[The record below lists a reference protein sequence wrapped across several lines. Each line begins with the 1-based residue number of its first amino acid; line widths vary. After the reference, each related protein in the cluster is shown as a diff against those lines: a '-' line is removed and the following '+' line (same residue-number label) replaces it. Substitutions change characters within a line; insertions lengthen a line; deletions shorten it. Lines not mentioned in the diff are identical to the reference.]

1 MSKAAISPA
10 KGGLPSRRL
19 ISDII
24 YASGAYQALLK
35 SRVPKRLARA
45 PVDIFPGNGEL
56 ADNIFQG
63 HFEFAGFSLDQDSQE
78 PWQVEGMPLVW
89 YKELNEFA
97 WLRHFV
103 ANGTEAAKR
112 HARGLVLSWIDCF
125 DGYHPYIW
133 DEDVLSR
140 RLVAWFCHSGFL
152 LEAEESDFNYQFL
165 RSLRRQYIH
174 LGRIAKSKAQGDDK
188 VSSWQALLYGA
199 LAFPDMGKATA
210 KYLAGLETELA
221 RVVLADG
228 CHISRNPERHLIL
241 LGDLIGIRNTL
252 MAANEMVPVAIN
264 NAIDRLAPA
273 IRFFQHGDGCLAM
286 FNGGLKLPEGYCD
299 NLLSLSDATGRS
311 PQRFPQ
317 GGFERLKA
325 GRALLIL
332 ESGEGGRNAGDQRH
346 HGLLSFEFSYGRERL
361 IVNCGAVR
369 DADSAWGKALAAT
382 AAHSTLGFDNINAVF
397 PARDTSG
404 DEQGQVVRNEDEGN
418 IWLDL
423 ESRGYL
429 ETIGVLHRRRL
440 YLDASGLAL
449 RGEDQIIPERMPASG
464 RSHFSLRFHL
474 HPDLSISR
482 SASGK
487 NILIRTPSGTG
498 WKFLTAAPRLSLEES
513 VYCSE
518 PGERRHNQQ
527 IVINGQLIDQE
538 PILIK
543 WALTRL
549 SD

>member
-1 MSKAAISPA
+1 MIKTATTPA

-19 ISDII
+19 ISDVI

-35 SRVPKRLARA
+35 SRVPKRLILA
-45 PVDIFPGNGEL
+45 PVDIFPGDGER
-56 ADNIFQG
+56 ADKIFQG
-63 HFEFAGFSLDQDSQE
+63 EFDFGGFSLEQDDQE
-78 PWQVEGMPLVW
+78 PWHVEGMPLAW
-89 YKELNEFA
+89 HKELHGFA
-97 WLRHFV
+97 WLRDFV
-103 ANGTEAAKR
+103 ANGSEAAKR
-112 HARGLVLSWIDCF
+112 HARALIISWIAEF
-125 DGYHPYIW
+125 DSYRPYIW

-140 RLVAWFCHSGFL
+140 RLIAWFCHNRFL
-152 LEAEESDFNYQFL
+152 LEAEESEFNYKFL

-174 LGRIAKSKAQGDDK
+174 LSRLTKSKAQGEDR

-199 LAFPDMGKATA
+199 LSFPDMGKQCA
-210 KYLAGLETELA
+210 KILTSLEAELG

-228 CHISRNPERHLIL
+228 CHISRNPERHLTL

-252 MAANEMVPVAIN
+252 MSANEMVPVAIN

-273 IRFFQHGDGCLAM
+273 IRFFQHGDGGLAL
-286 FNGGLKLPEGYCD
+286 FNGGLQLPDGICD
-299 NLLSLSDATGRS
+299 NLLALSDATGR
-311 PQRFPQ
+311 PPHRFPQ

-332 ESGEGGRNAGDQRH
+332 ESGEGGRDSQIQRDA
-346 HGLLSFEFSYGRERL
+346 GLLSFEFSYGRERL

-369 DADSAWGKALAAT
+369 DPDSAWGKALAAT
-382 AAHSTLGFDNINAVF
+382 AAYSTLGFDNINAVF
-397 PARDTSG
+397 PPRDTTGESRG
-404 DEQGQVVRNEDEGN
+404 HVTRNEDEGN

-423 ESRGYL
+423 ESNGYRD
-429 ETIGVLHRRRL
+429 TVGVLHRRRL
-440 YLDASGLAL
+440 YLDASGQAL
-449 RGEDQIIPERMPASG
+449 RGEDQIIPERMPPSG

-487 NILIRTPSGTG
+487 NILIRTPSGAG
-498 WKFLTAAPRLSLEES
+498 WKFLTAAPRLALEES

>member
-1 MSKAAISPA
+1 MSKAAITPA

-19 ISDII
+19 ISDVI

-35 SRVPKRLARA
+35 SRVPKRLVRP
-45 PVDIFPGNGEL
+45 PVDIFPGNGER
-56 ADNIFQG
+56 ADSIYQG
-63 HFEFAGFSLDQDSQE
+63 HFEFAGFSLEQDDQV
-78 PWQVEGMPLVW
+78 PWDAEGMPLAW
-89 YKELNEFA
+89 HKELHQFG
-97 WLRHFV
+97 WLRDFS
-103 ANGTEAAKR
+103 ANGTEAARR
-112 HARGLVLSWIDCF
+112 HSRVLILSWIDKF
-125 DGYHPYIW
+125 DAYRPYVW
-133 DEDVLSR
+133 DEDVLAH
-140 RLVAWFCHSGFL
+140 RLIAWFCYNRFL
-152 LEAEESDFNYQFL
+152 LEEEESEFNFKFL
-165 RSLRRQYIH
+165 RALRRQYVH
-174 LGRIAKSKAQGDDK
+174 LSRIAKNKPEGEDRTA
-188 VSSWQALLYGA
+188 SWQALLYGT
-199 LAFPDMGKATA
+199 LCFPDMGKSSS
-210 KYLAGLETELA
+210 KYLAFLEIELG

-228 CHISRNPERHLIL
+228 CHISRNPERHLVL

-252 MAANEMVPVAIN
+252 MAANELVPVAIN

-273 IRFFQHGDGCLAM
+273 IRFFQHGDGRLAL

-299 NLLSLSDATGRS
+299 NILSLSDATGRA

-317 GGFERLKA
+317 GGFERMKA

-332 ESGEGGRNAGDQRH
+332 ESGEGGRNANEQSHAGQ
-346 HGLLSFEFSYGRERL
+346 LSFEFSYGRERL

-369 DADSAWGKALAAT
+369 DPESAWGTALAAT

-397 PARDTSG
+397 PPRPAPGEAHS
-404 DEQGQVVRNEDEGN
+404 QVVRNEDEGN
-418 IWLDL
+418 VWLDL
-423 ESRGYL
+423 ESNSYL
-429 ETIGVLHRRRL
+429 DTVGVLHRRRL

-449 RGEDQIIPERMPASG
+449 RGEDQIIPERMPPSG

-487 NILIRTPSGTG
+487 NILIRTSSGTG

-527 IVINGQLIDQE
+527 IVITGQLIDQE

>member
-1 MSKAAISPA
+1 MNKAAIMPA

-19 ISDII
+19 ISDVI

-35 SRVPKRLARA
+35 SRVPKRLVSSPA
-45 PVDIFPGNGEL
+45 DIFPGDGER

-63 HFEFAGFSLDQDSQE
+63 QFDFAGFSLEQDDQV
-78 PWQVEGMPLVW
+78 PWFAEEMPLVW
-89 YKELNEFA
+89 HKELHKFS
-97 WLRHFV
+97 WLRDFS
-103 ANGTEAAKR
+103 ANGSEAAKH
-112 HARGLVLSWIDCF
+112 HARGLILSWIAAF
-125 DGYHPYIW
+125 DVYRPYIW
-133 DEDVLSR
+133 DEDVLSK
-140 RLVAWFCHSGFL
+140 RLISWFCYGNFL
-152 LEAEESDFNYQFL
+152 LEKENSDFNYSFL

-174 LGRIAKSKAQGDDK
+174 LGRIAKNKARGEDR

-199 LAFPDMGKATA
+199 LSFPDMSKSSA
-210 KYLAGLETELA
+210 KYTAALEADLS

-228 CHISRNPERHLIL
+228 CHISRNPERHVTL

-252 MAANEMVPVAIN
+252 MAANEMVPTIIN
-264 NAIDRLAPA
+264 NTIDRLAPA
-273 IRFFQHGDGCLAM
+273 IRFFQHGDGCLAL
-286 FNGGLKLPEGYCD
+286 FNGGLKLPEGFCD
-299 NLLSLSDATGRS
+299 NLLSLSDATGRP

-332 ESGEGGRNAGDQRH
+332 ESGEGGRNEGDQRH
-346 HGLLSFEFSYGRERL
+346 AGLLSFEFSYGRERV

-369 DADSAWGKALAAT
+369 DAESAWGNALAAT

-397 PARDTSG
+397 PPRAAS
-404 DEQGQVVRNEDEGN
+404 EKELNPVLRNEDEGN

-423 ESRGYL
+423 GSNGYQNAV
-429 ETIGVLHRRRL
+429 GVLHRRRL

-449 RGEDQIIPERMPASG
+449 RGEDQIIPERMPPSG

-498 WKFLTAAPRLSLEES
+498 WKFLTGAPRLSLEES

-518 PGERRHNQQ
+518 LGERRHNQQ

>member
-1 MSKAAISPA
+1 MSKAAITPA

-19 ISDII
+19 ISDVI

-35 SRVPKRLARA
+35 SRVPKRLNHSAI
-45 PVDIFPGNGEL
+45 DIFPGNGER
-56 ADNIFQG
+56 ADNIYQG
-63 HFEFAGFSLDQDSQE
+63 HFEFAGFSLEQSNQE
-78 PWQVEGMPLVW
+78 PWDAEGMPLAW
-89 YKELNEFA
+89 HKELHEFA
-97 WLRHFV
+97 WLRDFS
-103 ANGTEAAKR
+103 ANGTEAARR
-112 HARGLVLSWIDCF
+112 HSRALILSWIEKF
-125 DGYHPYIW
+125 GAYRPYVW
-133 DEDVLSR
+133 DEFVLAR
-140 RLVAWFCHSGFL
+140 RLVAWFCYSRFL
-152 LEAEESDFNYQFL
+152 LEKEESEFNFKFL
-165 RSLRRQYIH
+165 RTLRRQYIH
-174 LGRIAKSKAQGDDK
+174 LGRITKNKAQGEDR
-188 VSSWQALLYGA
+188 VTSWQALLYGA
-199 LAFPDMGKATA
+199 LSFPDMGRNSG
-210 KYLAGLETELA
+210 KYLASLETELN

-228 CHISRNPERHLIL
+228 CHISRNPERHLFL

-273 IRFFQHGDGCLAM
+273 IRFFQHGDGRLAL

-299 NLLSLSDATGRS
+299 NILSLSDATGRA

-317 GGFERLKA
+317 GGFERMKA
-325 GRALLIL
+325 GRALLVL
-332 ESGEGGRNAGDQRH
+332 ESGEGGRRTDELSHA
-346 HGLLSFEFSYGRERL
+346 GLLGFEFSYGRERL
-361 IVNCGAVR
+361 IVNCGGVR
-369 DADSAWGKALAAT
+369 DPESAWGKALAAT

-397 PARDTSG
+397 PPRSTSAEEPSKV
-404 DEQGQVVRNEDEGN
+404 DRNEDDGN

-423 ESRGYL
+423 ESNGYL
-429 ETIGVLHRRRL
+429 ETVGVLHRRRL

-449 RGEDQIIPERMPASG
+449 RGEDQIIPERMPPSG

-487 NILIRTPSGTG
+487 NILIRTASGTG

-527 IVINGQLIDQE
+527 IVITGQLIDQE